1 MDEARYEVGL
11 RQRKAVL
18 GEEFVDKALRTAD
31 DFNQEF
37 QELVTEYCWG
47 ICWGSEALSKKQ
59 RSLLNLGML
68 AALGRSHE
76 FELHFK
82 GALRNGCSREELK
95 ATLMQIAVYC
105 GIPAG
110 VESFRIARRVL
121 DEWSE
126 EGAQSA

>member
-1 MDEARYEVGL
+1 MVGE
-11 RQRKAVL
+11 K
-18 GEEFVDKALRTAD
+18 FVENALSSAD

-47 ICWGSEALSKKQ
+47 VCWSDPTLSKKQ
-59 RSLLNLGML
+59 RSILNLGML

-76 FELHFK
+76 FEVHFK
-82 GALRNGCSREELK
+82 GALRNGCTREELK

-105 GIPAG
+105 GVPAG

-121 DEWSE
+121 AEWSDGKAE
-126 EGAQSA
+126 

>member
-1 MDEARYEVGL
+1 MDEARYEAGL
-11 RQRKAVL
+11 RQRKAVV
-18 GEEFVDKALRTAD
+18 GEEFVEEAFRTAD
-31 DFNQEF
+31 DFNREF
-37 QELVTEYCWG
+37 QELVTEYCYG
-47 ICWGSEALSKKQ
+47 ICWSDETLSKKQ

-76 FELHFK
+76 FETHFK
-82 GALRNGCSREELK
+82 SALRNGCTREELR
-95 ATLMQIAVYC
+95 AALMQIAIYC

-126 EGAQSA
+126 EGSRSA

>member
-1 MDEARYEVGL
+1 MDEARYEAGL

-59 RSLLNLGML
+59 RSLP
-68 AALGRSHE
+68 
-76 FELHFK
+76 
-82 GALRNGCSREELK
+82 SRQSS
-95 ATLMQIAVYC
+95 AT
-105 GIPAG
+105 G
-110 VESFRIARRVL
+110 
-121 DEWSE
+121 
-126 EGAQSA
+126 QSAERPFAAKPSVRPTRSAGLSSPCRRYTSPRGY

>member
-1 MDEARYEVGL
+1 MDEARYEAGL
-11 RQRKAVL
+11 RQRRAVV
-18 GEEFVDKALRTAD
+18 GEKFVENALSTAD

-47 ICWGSEALSKKQ
+47 VCWSDETLSKKQ
-59 RSLLNLGML
+59 RSILNLGML
-68 AALGRSHE
+68 AALGRSQE
-76 FELHFK
+76 FETHFK
-82 GALRNGCSREELK
+82 GALRNGCTREELK

-121 DEWSE
+121 ADWPGEKAE
-126 EGAQSA
+126 SA